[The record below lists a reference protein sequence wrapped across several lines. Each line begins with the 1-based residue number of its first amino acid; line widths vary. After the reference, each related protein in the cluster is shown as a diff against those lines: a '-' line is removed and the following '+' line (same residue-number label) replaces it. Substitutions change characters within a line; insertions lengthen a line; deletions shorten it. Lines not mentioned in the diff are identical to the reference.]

1 MIISTKEEKRHPI
14 GFSVRYL
21 VMNTVAKRPG
31 GAMVD
36 RHAGDAAPGDKSG
49 SRGWAQSVLRQV
61 GLPVSRQR
69 RLVLDA
75 LRGRD
80 RPVTA
85 QDLHWELKL
94 RSRESSAAGSAPG
107 LTTVY
112 RILAVLAQ
120 RNVVHCFAGD
130 GQTAYRL
137 CAPGRHDHLLCRCCG
152 RVQEY
157 PGGRIQEW
165 VNRLGAE
172 EGFAVDDYRTE
183 VVGLCA
189 WCRPGACARPSSS
202 TVPSPTSTTTDP
214 RQVAIRCGH
223 LPRPWEGPITS
234 VAPGR
239 GCQGP

>member
-1 MIISTKEEKRHPI
+1 MR
-14 GFSVRYL
+14 
-21 VMNTVAKRPG
+21 RPATSQAHRG
-31 GAMVD
+31 G
-36 RHAGDAAPGDKSG
+36 P
-49 SRGWAQSVLRQV
+49 QSVLRQV

-94 RSRESSAAGSAPG
+94 RSREWSAADSAPG

-137 CAPGRHDHLLCRCCG
+137 CAPDRHDHLVCQCCG

-157 PGGRIQEW
+157 PGGRIAPA
-165 VNRLGAE
+165 G
-172 EGFAVDDYRTE
+172 GFMVAGQTPAR
-183 VVGLCA
+183 
-189 WCRPGACARPSSS
+189 RPGG
-202 TVPSPTSTTTDP
+202 
-214 RQVAIRCGH
+214 RQCEMGTCR
-223 LPRPWEGPITS
+223 R
-234 VAPGR
+234 R
-239 GCQGP
+239 FRR